1 MLDKS
6 SLLSTVL
13 KSVLASVL
21 ISLGAFIYLT
31 FPNILGACLFSI
43 GLISVIVLR
52 ANLFTGK
59 VGYVKDKKSFID
71 IIIILVVNL
80 LIAFC
85 LGLIIKQ
92 VYSITPTFDSRL
104 LKDGWQIFFDSIICG
119 ILIYLAVELYKRTHN
134 LFLIVLCVVCFI
146 TCGAEHSIADAFYL
160 GLSDLSL
167 KAFGYLGL
175 IILGNAIG
183 SLGINWLIYFGEK
196 SYNKTKEK

>member
-1 MLDKS
+1 M
-6 SLLSTVL
+6 
-13 KSVLASVL
+13 
-21 ISLGAFIYLT
+21 
-31 FPNILGACLFSI
+31 
-43 GLISVIVLR
+43 IVLN

-92 VYSITPTFDSRL
+92 VYSITPAFDSRL

-119 ILIYLAVELYKRTHN
+119 VLIYLAVELYKRTHN
-134 LFLIVLCVVCFI
+134 LFLVVLCVVCFI

-167 KAFGYLGL
+167 KAFG
-175 IILGNAIG
+175 
-183 SLGINWLIYFGEK
+183 SLKNYTDFL
-196 SYNKTKEK
+196 KENLNL